1 MTPPT
6 RRPTRTRVGWLL
18 GAVFIVA
25 LAAFFVRMGAW
36 QLQRLEDRR
45 VANARL
51 IARLGEPPLLIT
63 DEPLDPE
70 AVDLRRATVRG
81 RFDYGQEMVLR
92 NRTWNELPGVH
103 VLVPLRIA
111 GSDAAILVDRGWIP
125 YELASVTDRV
135 RFRGASD
142 DVEITGILRKG
153 QPRPGLRPE
162 DPLPV
167 AGGPRVDAWH
177 RVDLPKISQQLPYP
191 LLPAFIEEEAPRL
204 GEPRAFP
211 KPQPDISLDE
221 GSHLIFAVQWF
232 AFAVIAVA
240 GYTGLAFQRARRP

>member
-1 MTPPT
+1 MTAANKPASSV
-6 RRPTRTRVGWLL
+6 RWWLL

-45 VANARL
+45 AANARL
-51 IARLGEPPLLIT
+51 IARLEAPPLVIT
-63 DEPLDPE
+63 GEPLDPE

-81 RFDYGQEMVLR
+81 RFDYEQEIVLR

-125 YELASVTDRV
+125 YELASAPDRV
-135 RFRGASD
+135 RFRNAPG
-142 DVEITGILRKG
+142 DVEIAGILRNG
-153 QPRPGLRPE
+153 RPRAGLRPE

-177 RVDLPKISQQLPYP
+177 RVDLPKIGQQIPYP
-191 LLPAFIEEEAPRL
+191 LLAAFVEEEAPAS

-240 GYTGLAFQRARRP
+240 GYAGVAFQRARRP